1 MASFFEGSKIGAF
14 GDRMQMFGLG
24 SKFDT
29 KTILEANLNLIQMRN
44 QPTYDLKANL
54 AEEKTSWNSLKS
66 SLINFQKLA
75 LNVKSMDVSNKEVT
89 FSDESVATATAT
101 KDTINGTY
109 DLEVSQ
115 LATAQRA
122 VGDTMATGP
131 MGITEVSKINGVD
144 INITPDMSLRDIALK
159 INDANAGAGAVVLD
173 NKLILTSTKEG
184 TANEMTFSGTSWDTL
199 GITSG
204 GAVKN
209 EIQTAKDSIYKINGV
224 QMTGTSNTITSV
236 EGLELELKKVT
247 TAPTTFTIDRNS
259 DEIVLKVKGM
269 IDGFNSMVNSLN
281 SMSSETKILQGERIP
296 RNIKNALSESVYKT
310 QNDGNY
316 MFELGVS
323 LDKNTKN
330 GLISFDETKFKEF
343 YDKDPEQAIK
353 MISGATGFSGN
364 LDTIMNRFAS
374 ATGEISG
381 ETTTI
386 DNRIKMLDNKIE
398 RFEADFEKQKNSLI
412 KKYAMFETMMIGL
425 NSQNDYISAQLGQ
438 FQMDANQ

>member
-1 MASFFEGSKIGAF
+1 
-14 GDRMQMFGLG
+14 
-24 SKFDT
+24 
-29 KTILEANLNLIQMRN
+29 
-44 QPTYDLKANL
+44 
-54 AEEKTSWNSLKS
+54 
-66 SLINFQKLA
+66 
-75 LNVKSMDVSNKEVT
+75 
-89 FSDESVATATAT
+89 
-101 KDTINGTY
+101 
-109 DLEVSQ
+109 
-115 LATAQRA
+115 
-122 VGDTMATGP
+122 
-131 MGITEVSKINGVD
+131 
-144 INITPDMSLRDIALK
+144 MSLRDIALK
-159 INDANAGAGAVVLD
+159 INDANTGAGAVVLD

-236 EGLELELKKVT
+236 EGLELEFKKVT

-269 IDGFNSMVNSLN
+269 IDGFNTMVNSLN
-281 SMSSETKILQGERIP
+281 SVSSETKILQGERIP

-343 YDKDPEQAIK
+343 YDKNPEQAIK

-364 LDTIMNRFAS
+364 LDKIMNRFAS
-374 ATGEISG
+374 AEGEITG

-386 DNRIKMLDNKIE
+386 DNRIKMLDSKIE

-412 KKYAMFETMMIGL
+412 KKYAMFETMMVGL